1 MTPEAVITLANQ
13 LNDEVVNYLNEEQ
26 GQRLQK
32 VNIKVDPYFVSTRAN
47 GRYRYSTKTVF
58 INQTLIN
65 EEDIKT
71 VILHELCHAYA
82 GPGTNHG
89 PVWQNLATIIGYH
102 FDVNIT
108 RCNNYTYDETLSP
121 KAVATLECPCCHRK
135 WVYYRKGKKYQTEG
149 KGYYCSECGPEKGKL
164 VFTKLR

>member
-1 MTPEAVITLANQ
+1 MTPEAVIKLANQ

-32 VNIKVDPYFVSTRAN
+32 VNIKVDPYFVSTTAN
-47 GRYRYSTKTVF
+47 GRYSYVTNTVF
-58 INQTLIN
+58 VNQALVN
-65 EEDIKT
+65 DEDIKE

-82 GPGTNHG
+82 GSKAHHG
-89 PVWQNLATIIGYH
+89 PVWKNLATIVGYY

-108 RCNNYTYDETLSP
+108 RCNNFTYDETLIP

-135 WVYYRKGKKYQTEG
+135 WIYYRKGKKYQTEG
-149 KGYYCSECGPEKGKL
+149 KGCYCSICGPEKGKL